1 MLFNSSQ
8 MGHRL
13 PSVALLM
20 AVAALLSAVAGD
32 GAAGGR
38 SDMGGGDMGGIGGNN
53 SVTAVQPGEAAKLAC
68 HVPAEM
74 YGSRVS
80 WIRRKDLQLLSV
92 GESMYTND
100 HRLFVSHSRHSH
112 SKDSRHSQM
121 WFLHMMNVTKGDE
134 GEYECQVSTH
144 PHFSFYTVLKVQNAY
159 SQVEGPG
166 ERVVAAGSGLR
177 LVCVIKG
184 ATEPPAYIFW
194 FQNERMVNFDANR
207 GVNVTAE
214 RDRSVLTVGAATD
227 DHAGNYTC
235 QPSNAWPA
243 SVLVHVVV
251 ETTESGASKGPKV
264 GGKTPVQLGV
274 KSASSDG
281 PRILPQT
288 LALFLLGLLLDALTF
303 PRVFHTRL

>member
-1 MLFNSSQ
+1 MRLMLRKGVSRRIRVN
-8 MGHRL
+8 
-13 PSVALLM
+13 
-20 AVAALLSAVAGD
+20 AALDLISRGHMDTPAQASRGSM
-32 GAAGGR
+32 ALI
-38 SDMGGGDMGGIGGNN
+38 M
-53 SVTAVQPGEAAKLAC
+53 AKLFLNIA
-68 HVPAEM
+68 VTWL
-74 YGSRVS
+74 RD
-80 WIRRKDLQLLSV
+80 RRSLVEFHHLDL
-92 GESMYTND
+92 
-100 HRLFVSHSRHSH
+100 F
-112 SKDSRHSQM
+112 
-121 WFLHMMNVTKGDE
+121 F
-134 GEYECQVSTH
+134 
-144 PHFSFYTVLKVQNAY
+144 VLKTLSNGDAY

-207 GVNVTAE
+207 GVNVTSE